1 MNADRKAAKNEY
13 FYTNNQNSL
22 NMKKILLILVLTL
35 AAALPSQARK
45 ADINRSGDTTTIV
58 MNGDTVRVTDGEVT
72 KAINK
77 AINDTLWSETAKTED
92 DETYNYMALDNDA
105 RLKEVSMW
113 SSTVKQISITMCFCI
128 MVVVFLSL
136 LFYLLHRRAKYRVI
150 EKAIENN
157 YPLPPSLGG
166 TPTYKQAP
174 QRPDAWRN
182 YAPQQPQPQ
191 QSQQPQPQSQWPQAQ
206 AQPQQAPYQQGMN
219 APMQPNM
226 PYRVNY
232 MAYKKSFV
240 LVTVGLMAAM
250 FFESAGASPM
260 VFLSMIV
267 MLLGLGKGFVIYK
280 EQKQYQDYW
289 QWQMQQ
295 QQQVPQQPQQNA
307 EQQPPVFTPPTENN

>member
-1 MNADRKAAKNEY
+1 
-13 FYTNNQNSL
+13 
-22 NMKKILLILVLTL
+22 MKKILLILVLTL

-45 ADINRSGDTTTIV
+45 ANINRSGDTTTIV
-58 MNGDTVRVTDGEVT
+58 MNGDTVRETDGEVKKT
-72 KAINK
+72 ISK
-77 AINDTLWSETAKTED
+77 AINDTLWSEKAETDDD
-92 DETYNYMALDNDA
+92 DETYNYMALDNDT
-105 RLKEVSMW
+105 RLKEASMW
-113 SSTVKQISITMCFCI
+113 SSTVKQISVSMCFCI

-182 YAPQQPQPQ
+182 YAPQQQPQPQPQPQPQAQPQPQ
-191 QSQQPQPQSQWPQAQ
+191 QP
-206 AQPQQAPYQQGMN
+206 PYQQGMN
-219 APMQPNM
+219 APMQSNM

-260 VFLSMIV
+260 VCLSMIV
-267 MLLGLGKGFVIYK
+267 VLLGLGKGFVIYK
-280 EQKQYQDYW
+280 EQKQDQDYW

-295 QQQVPQQPQQNA
+295 QQPQPPYAPQQQPQPQA
-307 EQQPPVFTPPTENN
+307 EQKPATEQPPVFTPPTDNK